1 MQIAEEKKR
10 VRLSKSA
17 RKRRGAVP
25 INDTPCH
32 VRVGTP
38 EDLFGVLAL
47 ARIVHEENGLFD
59 FNEVKVA
66 EAIWPTL
73 VQANGIIGVIGE
85 RDKLE
90 GVVMLSVAS
99 YWYSDKQFLEEKCV
113 FVHPDYRRAKHSRV
127 QKLIQF
133 AKQVATEMDMP
144 LMIGI
149 LSNTRTSAKVALYE
163 QHFGKPAGAFFLWGA
178 KTGHCDEGEDDQGV
192 DNGF

>member
-1 MQIAEEKKR
+1 MQIVEEKKR

-17 RKRRGAVP
+17 RKRRGSLNIV
-25 INDTPCH
+25 DTPCH
-32 VRVGTP
+32 VRVATRD
-38 EDLFGVLAL
+38 DLFGILAL

-59 FNEVKVA
+59 FNERKVA
-66 EAIWPTL
+66 EAVWPTL
-73 VQANGIIGVIGE
+73 TQANGIIGVIGE

-99 YWYSDKQFLEEKCV
+99 YWYSDHQFLEEKCV

-133 AKQVATEMDMP
+133 AKQVATEMEMP

-149 LSNTRTSAKVALYE
+149 LSNQRTNAKVQLYE

-178 KTGHCDEGEDDQGV
+178 KTGQCDPDLGD
-192 DNGF
+192 